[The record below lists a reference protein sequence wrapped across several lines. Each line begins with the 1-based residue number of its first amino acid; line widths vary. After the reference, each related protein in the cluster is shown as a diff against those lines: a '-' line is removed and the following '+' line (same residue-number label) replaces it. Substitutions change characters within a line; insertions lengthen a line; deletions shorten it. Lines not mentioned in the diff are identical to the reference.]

1 MLLAAF
7 FFGRT
12 DNQLVALRTHPGAPN
27 RAGHCARAG
36 FCVVE
41 PEAVF
46 CERHLNNKKPPEG
59 GCLLFLLAAHRF
71 QTADPSGLG
80 CGLNVQAGM

>member
-1 MLLAAF
+1 
-7 FFGRT
+7 
-12 DNQLVALRTHPGAPN
+12 
-27 RAGHCARAG
+27 
-36 FCVVE
+36 VVE

-71 QTADPSGLG
+71 QTADPAGLG
-80 CGLNVQAGM
+80 CGLNVQAGV